1 MQNRNKVID
10 DLSQLATNA
19 MGVAKGA
26 ADEAQTAM
34 NSWIDRWLAERDLVT
49 REEFDAL
56 KAMVEKQRK
65 EITTLKGKVTKLEK
79 SE

>member
-1 MQNRNKVID
+1 MQSNNKIFD

-34 NSWIDRWLAERDLVT
+34 NSWVDRWLAERDLVT

-65 EITTLKGKVTKLEK
+65 EIATLKGKITKLEK
-79 SE
+79 G

>member
-1 MQNRNKVID
+1 MQSKNKIFD
-10 DLSQLATNA
+10 DLSELATNA

-34 NSWIDRWLAERDLVT
+34 NSWVDRFLAERDLVT

-79 SE
+79 G

>member
-1 MQNRNKVID
+1 MQNNNKFFD

-26 ADEAQTAM
+26 ADEAQTTF

-79 SE
+79 GA